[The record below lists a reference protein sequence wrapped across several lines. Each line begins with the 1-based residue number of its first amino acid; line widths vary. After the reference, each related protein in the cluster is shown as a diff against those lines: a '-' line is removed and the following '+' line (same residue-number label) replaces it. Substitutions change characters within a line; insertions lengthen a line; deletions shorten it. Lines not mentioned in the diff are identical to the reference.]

1 MDSLIKIVAIASL
14 IISCLY
20 MVRELNFKRFWAISS
35 ISHMSYITLALSL
48 GDYQGVATGFLYLFI
63 YLVSALGI

>member
-1 MDSLIKIVAIASL
+1 MDNLIKLIAIASL

-20 MVRELNFKRFWAISS
+20 MVQELNFKRFWAISS
-35 ISHMSYITLALSL
+35 ISHMSYIVLAISL
-48 GDYQGVATGFLYLFI
+48 GDYQGVATAMLYIFI